1 MFELEWKFCKGS
13 KTFGYTILVI
23 CVWLSSC
30 NGHAVFWE
38 PPSRASLGNHNMNF
52 CNVPINSDHMS
63 LYCGGIGPMHQQY
76 GGKCGACGDPFGAED
91 QPHVYPG
98 KYATGI
104 VDLKV
109 PIQDFLASRF
119 IDYH

>member
-1 MFELEWKFCKGS
+1 MFELKFSLSTKKFC
-13 KTFGYTILVI
+13 YYILAI
-23 CVWLSSC
+23 CAWLSSC

-76 GGKCGACGDPFGAED
+76 GGKCGACGDPLGAVD

-109 PIQDFLASRF
+109 PYFLPLRFMTKTDFF
-119 IDYH
+119 